1 MPRLL
6 RLGILSIL
14 TCCLALTPAFAD
26 DDNDD
31 NTAADDKQIYEINN
45 QTIMIST
52 LKFQYGRPR
61 IVIKSIY
68 PQLESHSDNQTVED
82 FNQLVNDIVQDEI
95 TAFKNILA
103 KNKIAL
109 DNGPKNANKTLNNL
123 YIDYNA
129 SIIRFENPIISIR
142 FTIQG
147 SMVGAAHPYHY
158 HRTLNYDLNTG
169 EKIELSDL
177 FNPGT
182 QYLGA
187 FANYTSNYLL
197 RSLNDKEMVMN
208 GTAPTENNFKNWN
221 IKPNGILIT
230 LEEGQAAPYVNGA
243 QTILVP
249 YSVLKRIMSPDSVLA
264 DCLDHPKKCERS
276 NLLTGGFIDTA
287 AVSKK
292 HTPWKSV
299 IRSASLER

>member
-1 MPRLL
+1 MQRLL
-6 RLGILSIL
+6 RLWLLSIIA
-14 TCCLALTPAFAD
+14 CCLVLTPAFAD

-31 NTAADDKQIYEINN
+31 NTATDDKQVYEINS

-61 IVIKSIY
+61 IVVKSIY
-68 PQLESHSDNQTVED
+68 PQLESHSENQTVDD
-82 FNQLVNDIVQDEI
+82 FNRLVTDTVQDEI
-95 TAFKNILA
+95 AAFKMVLA
-103 KNKIAL
+103 KNKAVL
-109 DNGPKNANKTLNNL
+109 ENGPQNPNKTLNNL
-123 YIDYNA
+123 YVDYNA
-129 SIIRFENPIISIR
+129 SVIRFDENPIISIR

-177 FNPGT
+177 FKPGA

-197 RSLNDKEMVMN
+197 RYLKDNEMVMN
-208 GTAPTENNFKNWN
+208 GTAPIENNFKNWN

-230 LEEGQAAPYVNGA
+230 IEEGQAAPYVNGA

-249 YSVLKRIMSPDSVLA
+249 YTVLKRIMSSDSVLA
-264 DCLDHPKKCERS
+264 DCLNHQKKCERN

-287 AVSKK
+287 AASKK
-292 HTPWKSV
+292 QTNWKSV
-299 IRSASLER
+299 IRAASLQ